1 MSFRF
6 EAQLSQKCLQYVSI
20 TAMESVI
27 TILVLIISIVLH
39 EVAHG
44 YAANWLGDPTA
55 RLAGR
60 LTLNPKSHIDP
71 MGSVII
77 PAFLYLSQAGF
88 MFGWAK
94 PVPYNPYNLRNQKWG
109 EAFVAFA
116 GPGTNFL
123 LAIIFAVLINMSGVL
138 GLDQTFVSLAG
149 YIVLINVFLG
159 MFNLIPFPPLDG
171 SKVIEPFLPRALAM
185 RYRALGNSMERFGI
199 LGSVLILTVFVFV
212 LANPFFKLV
221 QEVTGFIINLGGIF

>member
-1 MSFRF
+1 
-6 EAQLSQKCLQYVSI
+6 
-20 TAMESVI
+20 MESVI
-27 TILVLIISIVLH
+27 IIAVLIMSIVLH

-60 LTLNPKSHIDP
+60 LTINPISHIDP
-71 MGSVII
+71 IGSVII
-77 PAFLYLSQAGF
+77 PAMLYLTNAEF

-94 PVPYNPYNLRNQKWG
+94 PVPYNPYNLSNQKWG

-123 LAIIFAVLINMSGVL
+123 LALVFAVLVGLREAL
-138 GLDQTFVSLAG
+138 GLNAPFVDLAE
-149 YIVLINVFLG
+149 YIVFINVFLG

-171 SKVIEPFLPRALAM
+171 SKVIEPFLPRRLALG
-185 RYRALGNSMERFGI
+185 YRALGDKMAQFGI
-199 LGSVLILTVFVFV
+199 LGSILILTAFVM
-212 LANPFFKLV
+212 LLSAPFFGLV
-221 QEVTGFIINLGGIF
+221 SLVVDFLLSF

>member
-1 MSFRF
+1 
-6 EAQLSQKCLQYVSI
+6 
-20 TAMESVI
+20 MESII
-27 TILVLIISIVLH
+27 TIAVLIISIVLH

-55 RLAGR
+55 RLQGR
-60 LTLNPKSHIDP
+60 LTLNPMSHIDP
-71 MGSVII
+71 MGSIII
-77 PAFLYLSQAGF
+77 PAMLYLTSAGF

-123 LAIIFAVLINMSGVL
+123 LALIFALLINMSGIL
-138 GLDQTFVSLAG
+138 RLDQAFVDLAS
-149 YIVLINVFLG
+149 YIVFINVFLG
-159 MFNLIPFPPLDG
+159 CFNLIPFPPLDG
-171 SKVIEPFLPRALAM
+171 SKVIEPFLPRGLGT

-199 LGSVLILTVFVFV
+199 MGSVLVLMVFVFV
-212 LANPFFKLV
+212 LAEPFFYFV
-221 QEVTGFIINLGGIF
+221 RGITEFIITLGGF